1 MSRKDWLIPAGLIC
15 LSLVPALGGANRLG
29 QVASGNLT
37 AENARFLAV
46 PVPIVVHIVAATLYS
61 LLGALQFSPGFRRH
75 NRAWHRIVGRVLL
88 PCALAVAGTGLC
100 MTLNYPWPSNDG
112 VAVVLERLVFG
123 TAMLLSIALGIE
135 AIRRRKFS
143 EHGDWMIR
151 AYAIGMGAGTQVLT
165 HLPWFILVDLKP
177 GLTPRAIMMGLGW
190 LINIAFAEWVIRN
203 GHSHRT
209 DRHRRNDSH
218 RSLGAGVAAPIR
230 SAVARLL
237 PAGAVGVAHAAW
249 KNPS

>member
-1 MSRKDWLIPAGLIC
+1 MRRKDWLIPAGLIC

-29 QVASGNLT
+29 QVAAGQVT

-46 PVPIVVHIVAATLYS
+46 PVPIVIHIVAATLYS
-61 LLGALQFSPGFRRH
+61 FLGALQFSPGFRRH

-88 PCALAVAGTGLC
+88 PCALAVAMTGLW
-100 MTLNYPWPSNDG
+100 MTLSYPWPASDG
-112 VAVVLERLVFG
+112 VAVFLERLIFG
-123 TAMLLSIALGIE
+123 TAMLISVALGIE
-135 AIRRRKFS
+135 AIRRRKFG

-190 LINIAFAEWVIRN
+190 VINVVFAEWVIRYGN
-203 GHSHRT
+203 SSRVDRGRRDGVHRP
-209 DRHRRNDSH
+209 
-218 RSLGAGVAAPIR
+218 LGAAPAAPVR
-230 SAVARLL
+230 RALARLL
-237 PAGAVGVAHAAW
+237 PARPVGVAHAAG
-249 KNPS
+249 PDRA